1 MLWKEN
7 DIMAKEMT
15 IAEIKADIAKK
26 IRRGATKTHSDGV
39 DVIEASFDTF
49 YSQGNPVR
57 PRSHTLP
64 GSQYTPPPQISEF
77 SAHMELGYEGDQISY
92 SDGTFSGGEVL
103 GATMTGTYG
112 VLGDPSYDEESFKK
126 ILDAAEKNFAKEF
139 G

>member
-1 MLWKEN
+1 
-7 DIMAKEMT
+7 MAKEMT

-26 IRRGATKTHSDGV
+26 IRRGAIKTHSDGV
-39 DVIEASFDTF
+39 DIIEASFDTF

-64 GSQYTPPPQISEF
+64 GSQYTPPPHIREF
-77 SAHMELGYEGDQISY
+77 SAHMELGYEGDQINY
-92 SDGTFSGGEVL
+92 TDGTFCGGEVL

-112 VLGDPSYDEESFKK
+112 VVGNPSYDEEAFEK

>member
-1 MLWKEN
+1 M
-7 DIMAKEMT
+7 DI
-15 IAEIKADIAKK
+15 
-26 IRRGATKTHSDGV
+26 V
-39 DVIEASFDTF
+39 EASFDTF

-112 VLGDPSYDEESFKK
+112 VVGDSNYDEEAFEK

>member
-1 MLWKEN
+1 
-7 DIMAKEMT
+7 MAKEMT

-26 IRRGATKTHSDGV
+26 IRRGAAKTHSDGV
-39 DVIEASFDTF
+39 DIIEASFDTF

-57 PRSHTLP
+57 PRTHTLP

-112 VLGDPSYDEESFKK
+112 VLGDPSYDEEAFEK

>member
-7 DIMAKEMT
+7 NTMAKEMT

-39 DVIEASFDTF
+39 DIIEASFDTF

-57 PRSHTLP
+57 PRTHTLP

-77 SAHMELGYEGDQISY
+77 SAHMELGYEGDQINY
-92 SDGTFSGGEVL
+92 TDGTFSGGEVL

-112 VLGDPSYDEESFKK
+112 VLGNPNYDEEAFEK
-126 ILDAAEKNFAKEF
+126 ILDAADRNFAKEF

>member
-1 MLWKEN
+1 
-7 DIMAKEMT
+7 MAKEMT

-39 DVIEASFDTF
+39 DIIEASFDTF
-49 YSQGNPVR
+49 YSQGKPVR
-57 PRSHTLP
+57 PRTNTLP
-64 GSQYTPPPQISEF
+64 GSQYTPPPQISKF

-92 SDGTFSGGEVL
+92 TDGTFFGGEVL

-112 VLGDPSYDEESFKK
+112 VLGDPSYDEESFEK

>member
-1 MLWKEN
+1 
-7 DIMAKEMT
+7 MAKEMT

-26 IRRGATKTHSDGV
+26 IRRGAEKTHSDGV
-39 DVIEASFDTF
+39 DIIEASFDTF

-57 PRSHTLP
+57 PRNHTLP

-112 VLGDPSYDEESFKK
+112 VLGDSSYDEESFEK

>member
-1 MLWKEN
+1 
-7 DIMAKEMT
+7 MAKEMT

-39 DVIEASFDTF
+39 DIIEASFDTF

-92 SDGTFSGGEVL
+92 SDGTFCGGEVL

-112 VLGDPSYDEESFKK
+112 VVGDPSYDEEAFEK

>member
-1 MLWKEN
+1 
-7 DIMAKEMT
+7 MAKEMT

-39 DVIEASFDTF
+39 DIIEASFDTF

-57 PRSHTLP
+57 PRTHTLP

-77 SAHMELGYEGDQISY
+77 SAHMELGYEGDQINY
-92 SDGTFSGGEVL
+92 TDGTFSGGEVL

-112 VLGDPSYDEESFKK
+112 VLGNPNYDEEAFEK
-126 ILDAAEKNFAKEF
+126 ILDAADRNFAKEF